1 MLSALIG
8 EKENMSGRAL
18 LLVLALAASIT
29 APGADVKA
37 PRIAYVDTET
47 ALNNSKEYK
56 DCSLALLDIQDEKEE
71 ELRKMTS
78 EIDALGEKLKAL
90 SPAKRQTEE
99 AGFQAMI
106 ARASRFAEDT
116 DKALREQRSLDLNRI
131 ANKLKGII
139 EDLGKEGKYTLIIDL
154 KAIVYLDRSEM
165 RDLTDDVVVRLNEA
179 YAKEKERQNKTP
191 NRVK

>member
-1 MLSALIG
+1 MPVRSLI
-8 EKENMSGRAL
+8 MI
-18 LLVLALAASIT
+18 LALALPVWAFGS
-29 APGADVKA
+29 DVKA
-37 PRIAYVDTET
+37 PKIAYVDTET

-78 EIDALGEKLKAL
+78 EIDALGDKLKIL
-90 SPAKRQTEE
+90 SDAKRQQEE
-99 AGFQAMI
+99 ANYQALI

-116 DKALREQRSLDLNRI
+116 DKSLREQRSVDLNRI
-131 ANKLKGII
+131 ANKLKAVI
-139 EDLGKEGKYTLIIDL
+139 EDIGKDGKYTLIIDL

-165 RDLTDDVVVRLNEA
+165 KDLTDDVVLKLNEA
-179 YAKEKERQNKTP
+179 YAKEKERLLKTP